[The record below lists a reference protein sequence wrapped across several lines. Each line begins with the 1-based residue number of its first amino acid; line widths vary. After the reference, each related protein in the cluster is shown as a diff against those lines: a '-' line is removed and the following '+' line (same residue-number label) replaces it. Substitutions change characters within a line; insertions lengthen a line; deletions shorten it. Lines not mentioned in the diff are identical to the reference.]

1 MQRDSEVPANAVMR
15 DVTIRGRREMIVKVK
30 KIFQTVVQT
39 NSAEVIMKLQSSRD
53 GFEKMMIPN
62 DKVGLVIGKGGA
74 MIKALMARTV
84 TQIQV
89 PHDVDRDNPTLR
101 PVIITG
107 DSENVLEAKKQ
118 IQAIVDGQTGS
129 LPEGMP
135 VVTMTVPD
143 DKVGLVIGKGGNVI
157 RDIQMRTKS
166 RIQIPGKPIEGSDP
180 PMR

>member
-1 MQRDSEVPANAVMR
+1 MR
-15 DVTIRGRREMIVKVK
+15 DVTIRGRREMIEKVK

-180 PMR
+180 PMRWAWEA

>member
-15 DVTIRGRREMIVKVK
+15 DVTIRGRREMIEKVK

-107 DSENVLEAKKQ
+107 DSENVLEAKKL
-118 IQAIVDGQTGS
+118 IQAIIDGQTGTLSVTGLQKVEVKGVENVDLS
-129 LPEGMP
+129 LE
-135 VVTMTVPD
+135 VQSHSDYMT
-143 DKVGLVIGKGGNVI
+143 KI
-157 RDIQMRTKS
+157 RTLLILLRFGQGYD
-166 RIQIPGKPIEGSDP
+166 
-180 PMR
+180 